1 LCYEYQRLD
10 LLNEKLAL
18 LAKRRGQL
26 KAVIRDTVQE
36 AMSYVNKIGNL
47 EAKIALI
54 DTLRN
59 ITEGKIFVEIERAR
73 LTRILAKIRE
83 DEGKVGEAAKIL
95 QEIQV
100 ETFGAMEK
108 REKID
113 FLLEQV
119 RLCLDNKDFIRAQIM
134 SNKINRKVLLEND
147 FQDLKLRFY
156 EHMIRYH
163 SHDSDYLEICRC
175 YHAIYDTP
183 NVKASK
189 DQWIPILKLEVLF
202 VLLSPFTNE
211 QRDLLHRIG
220 EDKSLEELPKYKDL
234 LKRFT
239 TTELIRWPKLKE
251 LYGSE
256 LASHPALFPAS
267 GEGLWTDLHK
277 RVVEHNIRV
286 IAQYYTRITM
296 QRLAQLLD
304 LQQIEAEK
312 FVSDLVVGKSI
323 FAKIDRPKGVVVFVK
338 TQDPNEAL
346 NQWSESV
353 GSLLDLLEKT
363 THLIHREIMVHN
375 IKV

>member
-1 LCYEYQRLD
+1 
-10 LLNEKLAL
+10 LNEKLVQ

-26 KAVIRDTVQE
+26 KMVIRDMVQE
-36 AMSYVNKIGNL
+36 AMTFVEQIGEL
-47 EAKIALI
+47 DIRILLI
-54 DTLRN
+54 DTLRT

-73 LTRILAKIRE
+73 LTRTLAKIRE
-83 DEGKVGEAAKIL
+83 DAGNITEAAKIL

-119 RLCLDNKDFIRAQIM
+119 RLCLDNKDYIRAQIM
-134 SNKINRKVLLEND
+134 SNKINRKVLSEND

-156 EHMIRYH
+156 ELMIRYH
-163 SHDSDYLEICRC
+163 SHDNNFLEICRS

-183 NVKASK
+183 DVKSSK
-189 DQWIPILKLEVLF
+189 QKWIPVLTLEVLF
-202 VLLSPFTNE
+202 VLLAPHNNE
-211 QRDLLHRIG
+211 QQDLLHRIAD
-220 EDKSLEELPKYKDL
+220 DKNLEELPKYKDL

-239 TTELIRWPKLKE
+239 TSELIRWPLVKE
-251 LYGSE
+251 HNGAE
-256 LASHPALFPAS
+256 LATHPTLFPTS
-267 GEGLWTDLHK
+267 GEGLWSEFHK

-296 QRLAQLLD
+296 SRLAALLD

-323 FAKIDRPKGVVVFVK
+323 FAKIDRPKGIVVFVK
-338 TQDPNEAL
+338 AQDPNEAL
-346 NQWSESV
+346 NQWSDSV

>member
-1 LCYEYQRLD
+1 LD
-10 LLNEKLAL
+10 LLNEKLVL

-36 AMSYVNKIGNL
+36 AMNYVDKINNP

-73 LTRILAKIRE
+73 LTRTLAKIRE
-83 DEGKVGEAAKIL
+83 AEGKIGEAAKIL

-119 RLCLDNKDFIRAQIM
+119 RLCLDNKDFIRGQIM
-134 SNKINRKVLLEND
+134 SNKINRKVLLETE

-156 EHMIRYH
+156 EQMIRYH
-163 SHDSDYLEICRC
+163 SHDNNYLEICRC
-175 YHAIYDTP
+175 YHSIYDTP
-183 NVKASK
+183 NVKAVK
-189 DQWIPILKLEVLF
+189 DSWIPTLKLEVLF
-202 VLLSPFTNE
+202 VLLAPHTNE
-211 QRDLLHRIG
+211 QKDLLHRIG
-220 EDKSLEELPKYKDL
+220 EDKNLEELPKYRDL

-251 LYGSE
+251 LYSGE
-256 LASHPALFPAS
+256 LAAHPALFPTS
-267 GEGLWTDLHK
+267 GEGQWVDLHK

-312 FVSDLVVGKSI
+312 FVSDLVVSKSI

-338 TQDPNEAL
+338 AQDPNEAL